1 MSLPGF
7 EAQSRQPVKLQGC
20 QLLFWNFFLFG
31 KEKSGTFSFFKR
43 NFRNILSASKEKF
56 DRSPLAKGK
65 KFYQKFCLLT
75 EKILK
80 KLFLFIKFIE
90 WEKFYLFPTR

>member
-1 MSLPGF
+1 VPSSGF
-7 EAQSRQPVKLQGC
+7 GEQIVLRP
-20 QLLFWNFFLFG
+20 
-31 KEKSGTFSFFKR
+31 
-43 NFRNILSASKEKF
+43 SAGFCEKF

-80 KLFLFIKFIE
+80 KLFLFIKFSE
-90 WEKFYLFPTR
+90 